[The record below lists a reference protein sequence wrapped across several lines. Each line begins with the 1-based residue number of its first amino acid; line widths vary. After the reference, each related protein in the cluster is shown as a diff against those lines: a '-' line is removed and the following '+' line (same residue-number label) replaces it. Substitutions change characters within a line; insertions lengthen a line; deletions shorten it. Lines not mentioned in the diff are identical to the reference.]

1 MSLTRASDHF
11 PLKFVTLGSSESR
24 SELSRLRD
32 SAIGSVSAESF
43 FIFVVFP
50 FASQS

>member
-1 MSLTRASDHF
+1 MSLTPASDHF

-24 SELSRLRD
+24 SVLSRFRD

-43 FIFVVFP
+43 IFAVFP
-50 FASQS
+50 FASQR